1 MGDTDKQAT
10 WHNLSGCKTGK
21 ISFST
26 IYSADEEPEIKS
38 KTDAKEDDD
47 SSSKKD
53 GEQDN
58 KDNAPMKEQDQ
69 ATPIA
74 DSDNKKVGETVQQEK
89 EEIEEETGDTAPD
102 SFINDIYTSEGK
114 QSVPEQESEVSKETV
129 TEDKQDSV
137 DEKTTFE
144 SEKVPE
150 KEENEKP
157 RTGAL
162 GLKDAMKQVETSP
175 LAENKPDDSIKKTK
189 IQEVEKLSSIEKT
202 LPTLDQDS

>member
-38 KTDAKEDDD
+38 KNDAKEDDN

-53 GEQDN
+53 GEQDDTDKN
-58 KDNAPMKEQDQ
+58 VDKDGGDKQVEIQSSNEKKDNAPMKEQDQ

-114 QSVPEQESEVSKETV
+114 QSVPEKIEMKENISSTEKALEVIISENEKSEENVKSLE
-129 TEDKQDSV
+129 ELEEHQN
-137 DEKTTFE
+137 DEKTT
-144 SEKVPE
+144 SLEKGFV
-150 KEENEKP
+150 
-157 RTGAL
+157 
-162 GLKDAMKQVETSP
+162 
-175 LAENKPDDSIKKTK
+175 
-189 IQEVEKLSSIEKT
+189 
-202 LPTLDQDS
+202 